1 MYNNLQ
7 HFFVYLSVFF
17 VALCAIA
24 ITQSCAEK
32 HKVTQRIDKIDAN
45 PCHYCFST
53 H

>member
-7 HFFVYLSVFF
+7 HYFVKLSVFS
-17 VALCAIA
+17 VALCETA

-32 HKVTQRIDKIDAN
+32 QKVPQRLDKIDDN
-45 PCHYCFST
+45 PYHYCFST